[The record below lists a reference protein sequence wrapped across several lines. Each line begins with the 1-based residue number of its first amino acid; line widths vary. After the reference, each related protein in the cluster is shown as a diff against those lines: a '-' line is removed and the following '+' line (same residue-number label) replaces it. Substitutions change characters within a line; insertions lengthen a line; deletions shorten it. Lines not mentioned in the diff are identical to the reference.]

1 MNVAVLPVRPVHRHG
16 VSVLGLGKPVRIY
29 PHPHPWLFLLPLQH
43 PLLRR
48 LNAVVQVDTTEPPQT
63 DT

>member
-16 VSVLGLGKPVRIY
+16 VSVLGLGKLVRIY
-29 PHPHPWLFLLPLQH
+29 PLSPSWPFLLPLQH

-48 LNAVVQVDTTEPPQT
+48 LNAVVEVDTTEPPQT